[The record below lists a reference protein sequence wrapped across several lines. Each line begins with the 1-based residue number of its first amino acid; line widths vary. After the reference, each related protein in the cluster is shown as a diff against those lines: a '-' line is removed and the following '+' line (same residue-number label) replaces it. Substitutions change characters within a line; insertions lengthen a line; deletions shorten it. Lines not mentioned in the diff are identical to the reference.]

1 MKFISSI
8 LILLLSASQVLA
20 EVRFESKKLADNIYT
35 VYGAGGFTGGNHLL
49 INGKDGVIL
58 VDTSMPDYADML
70 VETIDDL
77 VDEDEVDFLI
87 NTHLHA
93 DHVAN
98 NGFFADEGATIIAH
112 QGTYDTLKNKGLVS
126 GGGVSEAADNM
137 LPHIVFGQ
145 SMNLYLN
152 GLKLELSHIPNA
164 HTLSDI
170 IVHIPELNMIHV
182 GDMLFNGIFPFIDL
196 NNGGDVDGYIAGQ
209 KHILNIID
217 DDTKVVAG
225 HGPFASKSDLK
236 NAYDM
241 LVDARAIIAKHKKQG
256 KSEDEVV
263 EANPLKKYHD
273 DWNWGFI
280 TTERMTRQVYR
291 GL

>member
-1 MKFISSI
+1 
-8 LILLLSASQVLA
+8 
-20 EVRFESKKLADNIYT
+20 
-35 VYGAGGFTGGNHLL
+35 TGGNHLL
-49 INGKDGVIL
+49 ISGDDGVIL

-70 VETIDDL
+70 IATIDDL

-126 GGGVSEAADNM
+126 GGGVSDAGENM
-137 LPHIVFGQ
+137 LPHVVFSQ
-145 SMNLYLN
+145 SMTLYLN
-152 GLKLELSHIPNA
+152 GLTIELSHIPNA

-170 IVHIPELNMIHV
+170 IVYIPEKNMIHV

-209 KHILNIID
+209 KQILDMID
-217 DDTKVVAG
+217 DETKVVAG
-225 HGPFASKSDLK
+225 HGPFASKADLK
-236 NAYDM
+236 KAHDM
-241 LVDARAIIAKHKKQG
+241 LVDARSIIAMHKNKG